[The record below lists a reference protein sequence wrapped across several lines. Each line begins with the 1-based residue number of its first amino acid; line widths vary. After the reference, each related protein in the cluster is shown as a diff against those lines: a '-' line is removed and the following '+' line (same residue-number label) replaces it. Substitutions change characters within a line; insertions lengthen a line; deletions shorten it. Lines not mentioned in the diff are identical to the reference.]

1 MSDRVASLRQ
11 HQQSMGLYSQN
22 IIGVPLYAYEVEWA
36 DRVLAT
42 VREGL
47 TETIV
52 IEMPR
57 QSGKNETSAQ
67 VETAILAQCARRGG
81 NIVKTAPTW
90 KPQIV
95 NSKERFAARAAAV
108 TQRLP
113 FLSFKPSQGYKYK
126 CGLAGISFL
135 SADPH
140 ASVVGDTAS
149 LLLEVDEAQ
158 DIDHDKFNK
167 DFAPMRASTGA
178 PLVLYGT
185 TWTDDTLLEQFKR
198 AILEGRAAGH
208 VFRVLPETVGDA
220 NPRYWDFVE
229 SEIARLGSRDHPFI
243 RTQYFLEPLTTAG
256 RMLKPDHL
264 ELMIGTHARQT
275 QRRNETQIV
284 AGLDFAGADETAT
297 LVSLGGQSSRD
308 SVALSIGAV
317 DWQIVTYGPQE
328 AENVTNQ
335 ALVPRVRILAR
346 YEWVNVNPVTLH
358 SALYELLW
366 NKWKCDR
373 VHCDDTGIGATSTAF
388 LADALN
394 RHGRERVVGR
404 TFDASWNTHTTLAF
418 QYLATVLGGRIQD
431 YQAAGFDPMAIAGG
445 ESVATDDVDR
455 HGWWQ
460 RGHAKLEGKPG
471 QKVRAYVPS
480 NEGHDDL
487 LVSEMLM
494 VDAAYAVGKPRQM
507 TSTQVDFYGRK

>member
-1 MSDRVASLRQ
+1 MSNRVDALRS
-11 HQQSMGLYSQN
+11 HQRSMGLFSRN
-22 IIGVPLYAYEVEWA
+22 VVGLPLYRYEVEWA
-36 DRVLAT
+36 DLVLD
-42 VREGL
+42 VVSEQR

-67 VETAILAQCARRGG
+67 VETAILAKFARRGG

-95 NSKERFAARAAAV
+95 NSKERFAARAEMV
-108 TQRLP
+108 RQRLP
-113 FLSFKPSQGYKYK
+113 FLKFQATQGYKYK
-126 CGLAGISFL
+126 CGMAGISFL

-185 TWTDDTLLEQFKR
+185 TWTDDTLLEQFKK

-208 VFRVLPETVGDA
+208 VFRVLPEAVGEA

-264 ELMIGTHARQT
+264 ELMIGAHARQT
-275 QRRNETQIV
+275 QRQAETQIV

-308 SVALSIGAV
+308 SVALSVGAV
-317 DWQIVTYGPQE
+317 EWQSIVYGPQDSD
-328 AENVTNQ
+328 Q
-335 ALVPRVRILAR
+335 ARMDLVPRVRILAR
-346 YEWVNVNPVTLH
+346 YEWTNVNPVTLH
-358 SALYELLW
+358 GALYELLW
-366 NKWKCDR
+366 NKWKIDR
-373 VHCDDTGIGATSTAF
+373 VHCDNTGIGATSTAF
-388 LADALN
+388 LAAALN
-394 RHGRERVVGR
+394 KYGRERVEGC
-404 TFDASWNTHTTLAF
+404 TFDSAWNTHTTLAF
-418 QYLATVLGGRIQD
+418 QYMATVLGGRLQD
-431 YQAAGFDPMAIAGG
+431 YHADGFDPMAVAGA
-445 ESVATDDVDR
+445 ESANVDDVGA

-460 RGHAKLEGKPG
+460 RGHAKLEGRPN
-471 QKVRAYVPS
+471 QKVRASVPS

-494 VDAAYAVGKPRQM
+494 VDAAYHVGKPRAMQG
-507 TSTQVDFYGRK
+507 TQVNFYG

>member
-1 MSDRVASLRQ
+1 MNRVDAFRN
-11 HQQSMGLYSQN
+11 HQRSMALFSRNVIGL
-22 IIGVPLYAYEVEWA
+22 PLYDYEVEWA
-36 DRVLAT
+36 DRMLEV
-42 VREGL
+42 VSEKR

-67 VETAILAQCARRGG
+67 VETAILAKFARRGG

-95 NSKERFAARAAAV
+95 NSKERFAARAAQV
-108 TQRLP
+108 SQRLP
-113 FLSFKPSQGYKYK
+113 FLQFKPSQGYKYK

-158 DIDHDKFNK
+158 DISHDKFDK

-185 TWTDDTLLEQFKR
+185 TWTDDTLLEQFKK
-198 AILEGRAAGH
+198 AILEGRTAGH
-208 VFRVLPETVGDA
+208 VFRVLPEAVGEA

-264 ELMIGTHARQT
+264 ELMIGAHARQT
-275 QRRNETQIV
+275 QRQNETQIV

-297 LVSLGGQSSRD
+297 LVSLGAQSGRD

-317 DWQIVTYGPQE
+317 DWQIITYGPQE
-328 AENVTNQ
+328 AENATRQ
-335 ALVPRVRILAR
+335 SLVPRVRILAR
-346 YEWVNVNPVTLH
+346 YEWTNINPVTLH
-358 SALYELLW
+358 GALYELLW
-366 NKWKCDR
+366 NKWKVDR

-394 RHGRERVVGR
+394 RHSRERVAGC
-404 TFDASWNTHTTLAF
+404 TFDSAWNMHTRLAF
-418 QYLATVLGGRIQD
+418 QYMATVLGGRIQD
-431 YQAAGFDPMAIAGG
+431 YQAQGFDPIAVAGA
-445 ESVATDDVDR
+445 ESVDADDVDR

-460 RGHAKLEGKPG
+460 RGHAKLEGKAG
-471 QKVRAYVPS
+471 QKVRASVPS

-487 LVSEMLM
+487 LVSEMLL

-507 TSTQVDFYGRK
+507 QSTQVNFYG

>member
-1 MSDRVASLRQ
+1 MNNRVESLRT
-11 HQQSMGLYSQN
+11 HQRSMGHFSRNVVGL
-22 IIGVPLYAYEVEWA
+22 PLYRYEIEWA
-36 DRVLAT
+36 DPLLEMVNEQR
-42 VREGL
+42 
-47 TETIV
+47 TEVIV
-52 IEMPR
+52 VEMSR

-67 VETAILAQCARRGG
+67 VEAAILARFARRGG
-81 NIVKTAPTW
+81 NVVKCAPTW

-95 NSKERFAARAAAV
+95 NSKERFAMRASQVA
-108 TQRLP
+108 QRLP
-113 FLSFKPSQGYKYK
+113 FLKFQASQGYKYK
-126 CGLAGISFL
+126 CGMAGISFL

-158 DIDHDKFNK
+158 DIDLDKFNK

-185 TWTDDTLLEQFKR
+185 TWTDDTLLEQFKK
-198 AILEGRAAGH
+198 AILEGRTAGK
-208 VFRVLPETVGDA
+208 VFRVLPEVIGEE
-220 NPRYWDFVE
+220 NPNYWAFVE
-229 SEIARLGSRDHPFI
+229 SEIARLGGRDHPFI
-243 RTQYFLEPLTTAG
+243 RTQYFLEALSTAG

-275 QRRNETQIV
+275 QRQGETQIV

-317 DWQIVTYGPQE
+317 DWQSIVFGPQGSDQ
-328 AENVTNQ
+328 TRTD
-335 ALVPRVRILAR
+335 LVPRVRILAR
-346 YEWVNVNPVTLH
+346 YEWTNVNPVTLH

-366 NKWKCDR
+366 NKWKVDR
-373 VHCDDTGIGATSTAF
+373 VHCDNTGIGATSTAF

-394 RHGRERVVGR
+394 RNGRERVAGR
-404 TFDASWNTHTTLAF
+404 TFDSSWNTHTELAF
-418 QYLATVLGGRIQD
+418 QYMATVLGGRIQD
-431 YQAAGFDPMAIAGG
+431 YRAHGFDPIAVAGA
-445 ESVATDDVDR
+445 ESVDTDDVDR

-460 RGHAKLEGKPG
+460 RGHAKLEGKAG
-471 QKVRAYVPS
+471 KKVRAHVPS

-494 VDAAYAVGKPRQM
+494 VDAAYSVKRPQAMSGV
-507 TSTQVDFYGRK
+507 QVDFYG